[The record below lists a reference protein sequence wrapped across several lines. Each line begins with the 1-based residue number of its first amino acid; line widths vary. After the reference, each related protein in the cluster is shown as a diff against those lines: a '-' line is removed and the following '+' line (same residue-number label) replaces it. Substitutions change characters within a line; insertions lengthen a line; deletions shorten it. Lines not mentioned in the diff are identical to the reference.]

1 MSVSQ
6 VGIFFE
12 YLLITIAAIFVI
24 VNPLTT
30 AFIFVSLLPR
40 ASEKRRQATARR
52 AVIVSTS
59 IFFTFALLGSVI
71 FQLFGITLEAFR
83 IAGGIILFGIAMSMI
98 RKGRDEAEQGG
109 ADEDDDDSP
118 AGKRGQDVSIIP
130 LAIPFISGPGSI
142 ATVMIL
148 TSEAPSPWHLGIVFL
163 AILIT
168 TGACYYAMI
177 YSKFIVRYLGE
188 TGKEIATKLFGL
200 ILSVIAVQ
208 FVINGVH
215 DAYRNLPAPESHGS
229 VAGSDGEARTPGEGQ
244 GADAADRANLNP
256 SFTATG
262 EPANASHDE

>member
-1 MSVSQ
+1 MAVTQ
-6 VGIFFE
+6 IGIFFE

-40 ASEKRRQATARR
+40 ASEKRRRATAKR
-52 AVIVSTS
+52 AVVVSTS
-59 IFFTFALLGSVI
+59 IFFTFALLGGVI

-83 IAGGIILFGIAMSMI
+83 IAGGIILFGIAMGMI
-98 RKGRDEAEQGG
+98 RKGQDESEQDG
-109 ADEDDDDSP
+109 EDDDGDPLSE
-118 AGKRGQDVSIIP
+118 KKGQDVSIIP

-148 TSEAPSPWHLGIVFL
+148 TSEAPSIWHLGTVFL

-168 TGACYYAMI
+168 TVTCFYAMV
-177 YSKFIVRYLGE
+177 YSRFVVKYMGD

-208 FVINGVH
+208 FVINGIYDV
-215 DAYRNLPAPESHGS
+215 YRGLPVPAAEVIPIDEANENAPS
-229 VAGSDGEARTPGEGQ
+229 AGPAIEAE
-244 GADAADRANLNP
+244 AD
-256 SFTATG
+256 
-262 EPANASHDE
+262 